1 MNALLALMLA
11 AQLPSSA
18 AIDPSLSAD
27 PADLIEFER
36 VEDAAAFGWGAL
48 PGAVLETAADGR
60 IGACAL
66 RAEPGP
72 EPRQYMG
79 IDLRH
84 PLDLT
89 GAGPDDRIVLFVE
102 QNFGSGLVINL
113 RTAQGHAYR
122 FVDVKRGQWTRVEV
136 DLDPANWHQDEAT
149 RFEAWPPVEYLHIYS
164 KGFDAAGEYMLL
176 DGFAAF
182 VGGKPVLLRSGP

>member
-1 MNALLALMLA
+1 MSALLALLLA
-11 AQLPSSA
+11 AQLPSNA
-18 AIDPSLSAD
+18 MIDPTLSGD

-36 VEDAAAFGWGAL
+36 IEDATAFGWGAL
-48 PGAVLETAADGR
+48 PGAVLQTVASGP
-60 IGACAL
+60 IGAWAL
-66 RAEPGP
+66 RAEAGP

-84 PLDLT
+84 EIDLT

-113 RTAQGHAYR
+113 RTVQGHAYR
-122 FVDVKRGQWTRVEV
+122 FVDVQQGQWTRVEV
-136 DLDPANWHQDEAT
+136 DLDPAHWQQDEAT
-149 RFEAWPPVEYLHIYS
+149 RFAAWPEVEYLHIYS
-164 KGFDAAGEYMLL
+164 KGFDAAGEYMML

-182 VGGKPVLLRSGP
+182 VGGRPVLLRSGP